1 MPRIQLRQDLGTRP
15 SGEIDALVRG
25 LGTVD
30 KGFSSSEEPLLQ
42 IDIDRIRPHPTQ
54 PRSMLPSD
62 LAKAL
67 AEGTISPQQALS
79 AMEERAQNDARL
91 ARTLA
96 GLRQLAQSIRMQG
109 LINPITVIPESEA
122 GETRFRLET
131 GERRWLAHWLLYLAG
146 EEQFY
151 RIKAVLADRS
161 RSARARQLVENL
173 QREDLNVIDK
183 ARAILALKQEMEK
196 LRGSRVP
203 WAEVEDILG
212 ISKVYR
218 TYILASLRL
227 CPEAQ
232 QLVRQFNLPERAIR
246 SVVKLKDKKA
256 QLDALRR
263 IIEERRAGPEG
274 RAKAAQP
281 APARKPGRPPWPIT
295 LGKCLAPLA
304 KRIAAMSEEELR
316 ALAGRLAADEEYAEL
331 RRAILALVPLFE
343 ALEKAIPARGMQ
355 RSTPHNGVKNRG

>member
-146 EEQFY
+146 EEQF
-151 RIKAVLADRS
+151 RHIKAILADRS
-161 RSARARQLVENL
+161 KSTRARQLVENL
-173 QREDLNVIDK
+173 QREDLNAVDK
-183 ARAILALKQEMEK
+183 AMGLLALKEQLERE
-196 LRGSRVP
+196 RGSAVP
-203 WAEVEDILG
+203 WAEIERLLG
-212 ISKVYR
+212 ISKMYR
-218 TYILASLRL
+218 VYILRVLDL
-227 CPEAQ
+227 PLEAQ
-232 QLVRQFNLPERAIR
+232 RLVREHNLPERAIR
-246 SVVKLKDKKA
+246 PVTSLKDKGA
-256 QLDALRR
+256 QLEALRR
-263 IIEERRAGPEG
+263 IISRRAGKQTSPREG
-274 RAKAAQP
+274 ESMPSTPPKTRA
-281 APARKPGRPPWPIT
+281 GRPPWAVS
-295 LGKCLAPLA
+295 LGKRLAPLA
-304 KRIAAMSEEELR
+304 AKVARMNRKELEQLAREIALTEAYAQLR
-316 ALAGRLAADEEYAEL
+316 Q
-331 RRAILALVPLFE
+331 ALVALSPLLQ
-343 ALEKAIPARGMQ
+343 ALEQFQSQK
-355 RSTPHNGVKNRG
+355 RSGA